1 MNLRAATL
9 VHLGLAGSLLAAACS
24 RGGDAS
30 PTATAAPTPTVVA
43 TSPSTPT
50 ASPEP
55 TPTEAPVTP
64 QPTTTGT
71 PAPSATATATA
82 TPTPVATAA
91 PSSRDVIARAYY
103 RLALT
108 ARDGGDLETAVERFR
123 QARDVE
129 GPLAPIAALR
139 LAQTLLSA
147 ERYEEGAEAFS
158 AALADPEL
166 PGPLQHVTGIEYGD
180 VLVALDRIAEALA
193 QYDAAAGPTI
203 ASTSEAAAARWRSA
217 NARRSIDDPLWT
229 GDALA
234 VVALAPGSASA
245 VQALDA
251 LEEVDEAVPSLQ
263 AAYVRYLNHDDPVA
277 RERYEEI
284 AATSVIPSEGAIA
297 WFYLGALAERSL
309 DNPTAIEAYERS
321 LELDPVGY
329 LADDLHWWLALLYE
343 DVGQPQDA
351 LAHYDALS
359 TSFAAS
365 SFTRSASLGSAL
377 SLARSGDGVA
387 AATRLRALMAEAT
400 PSTAATAARWLSV
413 LDLREEGDLLP
424 ADFDPSALA
433 SVLEATSAD
442 TLAIG
447 ATDEWRLPDAGW
459 DEALG
464 WMDARFGPRSTLAA
478 RAVESDRFALASELL
493 VVGERDVARAVLF
506 DLVADHGG
514 RPHELLDIA
523 RAASHAGVHDIALVA
538 AIRIL
543 GPLDPLERAAAPLAI
558 ELLAY
563 PAPFPNELLAA
574 AEAEGVPPLLLLA
587 LVRQESAFNPEA
599 GSPAGALGLTQVIP
613 PTGAQIAAS
622 LEVRW
627 HPDLLYEPASS
638 LRFGAHYLATQ
649 LELFEGD
656 LLAALA
662 AYNAGPTAGRTLVW
676 PAVGAGA
683 RRLPGRGRLHRDEA
697 LPRARDRELR
707 LVPLALP
714 GCRHPVHRV
723 TTAALAAHQPP
734 R

>member
-24 RGGDAS
+24 SGGDAS
-30 PTATAAPTPTVVA
+30 PPATATPTAAA
-43 TSPSTPT
+43 TSASTPT
-50 ASPEP
+50 APPEP
-55 TPTEAPVTP
+55 TPTEAPATP
-64 QPTTTGT
+64 EPTATGT
-71 PAPSATATATA
+71 PAPSPTATATA
-82 TPTPVATAA
+82 TPTPAATAA
-91 PSSRDVIARAYY
+91 PSSRDAIARAYY
-103 RLALT
+103 RLARA
-108 ARDGGDLETAVERFR
+108 ARDDGDLDAAVVRFR
-123 QARDVE
+123 QARDVD
-129 GPLAPIAALR
+129 GPLAPSAALR
-139 LAQTLLSA
+139 LAQTLVSA
-147 ERYEEGAEAFS
+147 ERNEEGAEAFS
-158 AALADPEL
+158 AALADPRL
-166 PGPLQHVTGIEYGD
+166 PGSLQHVTRIEYGD
-180 VLVALDRIAEALA
+180 VLVALDRIPEALA
-193 QYDAAAGPTI
+193 QYEAAAGPTI

-245 VQALDA
+245 VQALAA

-263 AAYVRYLNHDDPVA
+263 AAYVRYLNRQDAVA

-284 AATSVIPSEGAIA
+284 TASSVIPSEAASA

-321 LELDPVGY
+321 LELDPVGH
-329 LADDLHWWLALLYE
+329 LADDSHWWLALLYE

-359 TSFAAS
+359 TSFPAS

-377 SLARSGDGVA
+377 SLARSGDAVA
-387 AATRLRALMAEAT
+387 AATRLRALMAEAA

-413 LDLREEGDLLP
+413 LDLREQGDLLP

-433 SVLEATSAD
+433 SVLEITSTD
-442 TLAIG
+442 PLAVG
-447 ATDEWRLPDAGW
+447 ALDEWRLPDSGW
-459 DEALG
+459 DEALS
-464 WMDARFGPRSTLAA
+464 WMDARFGTRSPLA
-478 RAVESDRFALASELL
+478 RAIESDRFALASELL
-493 VVGERDVARAVLF
+493 VVGERDVARALLF
-506 DLVADHGG
+506 DLVAEHAA
-514 RPHELLDIA
+514 RPHELLEIA
-523 RAASHAGVHDIALVA
+523 RAASDAGVHDVALVG

-543 GPLDPLERAAAPLAI
+543 GPLDPQSRATAPLAI

-574 AEAEGVPPLLLLA
+574 AEAEGVPSLLLLA
-587 LVRQESAFNPEA
+587 LVRQESAFNPNA

-627 HPDLLYEPASS
+627 DPQLLYEPASS
-638 LRFGAHYLATQ
+638 LRFGAHYLAAQ

-662 AYNAGPTAGRTLVW
+662 AYNAGPTQAARWYGLQW
-676 PAVGAGA
+676 APGPDGYIDAVDFTETK
-683 RRLPGRGRLHRDEA
+683 RYLE
-697 LPRARDRELR
+697 
-707 LVPLALP
+707 
-714 GCRHPVHRV
+714 RV
-723 TTAALAAHQPP
+723 IENYAWYRWLYLGVDSPSIE
-734 R
+734 